1 MSFDLLAANAAPA
14 PSLTQATVATFLL
27 GIITLLLGIVAWF
40 LQREIKSNDEAHK
53 QLKAGIDGTR
63 RELKSD
69 VDGTRR
75 ELKAGI
81 DETRHELKAE
91 IDETRRELNAE
102 IDETRRELKA
112 DINELKADV
121 KTLETNVQQLLVGQS
136 RIEGLLQ
143 VRHQALADGPPA
155 VEGRSDP

>member
-14 PSLTQATVATFLL
+14 LSLTQATVATFLL

-63 RELKSD
+63 RELK
-69 VDGTRR
+69 
-75 ELKAGI
+75 
-81 DETRHELKAE
+81 
-91 IDETRRELNAE
+91 AE
-102 IDETRRELKA
+102 IDETRRELKTEIDETRRELKA
-112 DINELKADV
+112 EIDGTRRELKADI

-143 VRHQALADGPPA
+143 GRHQALADGPSA

>member
-14 PSLTQATVATFLL
+14 LSLTQATVATFLL

-63 RELKSD
+63 RELKAEI
-69 VDGTRR
+69 DGTRR
-75 ELKAGI
+75 ELKADI
-81 DETRHELKAE
+81 KALK
-91 IDETRRELNAE
+91 
-102 IDETRRELKA
+102 
-112 DINELKADV
+112 
-121 KTLETNVQQLLVGQS
+121 TNVQQLLVGQS

-143 VRHQALADGPPA
+143 GRHQALADGPPA
-155 VEGRSDP
+155 VGGRSDP

>member
-1 MSFDLLAANAAPA
+1 MSVDLLAANAAPA
-14 PSLTQATVATFLL
+14 LSLTQATVATFLL

-63 RELKSD
+63 RELK
-69 VDGTRR
+69 
-75 ELKAGI
+75 
-81 DETRHELKAE
+81 
-91 IDETRRELNAE
+91 AE
-102 IDETRRELKA
+102 IDETRRELKTEIDETRRELKA
-112 DINELKADV
+112 EIDGTRRELKADI
-121 KTLETNVQQLLVGQS
+121 KALATNVQQLLVGQS

-143 VRHQALADGPPA
+143 GRHQALADGPPA

>member
-14 PSLTQATVATFLL
+14 LSLTQATVATFLL
-27 GIITLLLGIVAWF
+27 GIITILLGIVAWF

-63 RELKSD
+63 RD
-69 VDGTRR
+69 
-75 ELKAGI
+75 LKAEI
-81 DETRHELKAE
+81 DETRRELKAE
-91 IDETRRELNAE
+91 IDETRRELKAE
-102 IDETRRELKA
+102 IAGTRRELKA
-112 DINELKADV
+112 DIDEVKADI

-143 VRHQALADGPPA
+143 GRHQALADGPPA